1 MAKLKIPDN
10 VKIGFIKFFFL
21 KKQKINLFFRILK
34 KQTPTL
40 YVSELVGR
48 IHEEVGVPA
57 NDLHQIIDS
66 LISLVSAQNQ
76 FDVPEEKLIY
86 DFSEAILEDE
96 DFLSDNWNLDTVK
109 AVVTKVFEIDLL
121 YIIGKATSVMNENQN
136 TLRSTQVIADI
147 RPIFGRDV
155 SKKPI
160 SATLIFDLVLRYGK
174 SNHSLNNF
182 HISMDLNDVEVLIL
196 HLQRAQEKAKSLA
209 KFLKDSDIPTING
222 PES

>member
-109 AVVTKVFEIDLL
+109 AVVTKVI
-121 YIIGKATSVMNENQN
+121 
-136 TLRSTQVIADI
+136 
-147 RPIFGRDV
+147 
-155 SKKPI
+155 
-160 SATLIFDLVLRYGK
+160 
-174 SNHSLNNF
+174 
-182 HISMDLNDVEVLIL
+182 
-196 HLQRAQEKAKSLA
+196 
-209 KFLKDSDIPTING
+209 
-222 PES
+222 